1 MQVVLTVAALVPES
15 GGPSRSVPALADAL
29 VRAGYGAQVVALDF
43 QEQFSP
49 PLRPREA
56 QVGVTLV
63 PCATRFSRATRYS
76 RGFAQAL
83 RERLAG
89 DKLSIL
95 HDNGVWLGTNYLAAR
110 VARATRRPFVISP
123 RGMLTSWAIRHH
135 SWGKRLAWHVYQ
147 RRTLAAATLLHA
159 TSAEEAEDLR
169 TLGCRQ
175 PIAMIPN
182 GVAFAP
188 TDLPPTI
195 APMRRA
201 LFLSRVHPKKGLL
214 DLIAVW
220 SELKPPSWE
229 LVIAGDADGGHA
241 AEVVAAIRAAGL
253 EQSCH
258 LVGPVGDDDK
268 WASYAAADLFVL
280 PSYSENFGLVIAEAL
295 GCGVPV
301 ITTTATPW
309 TGVESHQCG
318 WCVPPGRDALRPALA
333 QALARTRD
341 ELQHMGARG
350 RTWVRAEYSW
360 GQAAEQL
367 GQVYEFLVGQRA
379 RPATVQT

>member
-1 MQVVLTVAALVPES
+1 
-15 GGPSRSVPALADAL
+15 
-29 VRAGYGAQVVALDF
+29 
-43 QEQFSP
+43 
-49 PLRPREA
+49 
-56 QVGVTLV
+56 
-63 PCATRFSRATRYS
+63 
-76 RGFAQAL
+76 
-83 RERLAG
+83 
-89 DKLSIL
+89 
-95 HDNGVWLGTNYLAAR
+95 
-110 VARATRRPFVISP
+110 
-123 RGMLTSWAIRHH
+123 
-135 SWGKRLAWHVYQ
+135 
-147 RRTLAAATLLHA
+147 
-159 TSAEEAEDLR
+159 
-169 TLGCRQ
+169 
-175 PIAMIPN
+175 
-182 GVAFAP
+182 
-188 TDLPPTI
+188 
-195 APMRRA
+195 
-201 LFLSRVHPKKGLL
+201 
-214 DLIAVW
+214 IAVW

-229 LVIAGDADGGHA
+229 LVIAGDDDGGHA